1 MRTILNKSEGAGKI
15 KRLSDSDEFRYI
27 RTLMPLGAEED
38 GFVYLSDPFS
48 RELIGPQKKLT
59 QRNRLV
65 CRSHLQVLRHAQLL
79 FMTQHGRRAE
89 SIEELRDGNCL
100 GNRESPMELKCPAGG
115 EYSLILGGMEGRC
128 SHHGSPNSMVPCC
141 EIPFSM
147 VPKSQADEYNQFVN
161 EYSQY
166 WQTFFDPIALRIQI
180 QPDKTRLETIVLPL
194 INNSAY
200 TGMAS
205 VLGGKPAHLDSL
217 LLPDSNIASL
227 ALKLDKS
234 RLLVQMGIEKPQPKS
249 AEEESN
255 GATEDRSPAKIS
267 TVQMEQSLLQIGL
280 ALHNFHSAHNQ
291 FPPTSTRGG
300 ELPAGDHLS
309 WRVQI
314 LPFLGEQE
322 LYAKFHLDEPWN
334 SEHNLLLAKEIPDV
348 LASR

>member
-1 MRTILNKSEGAGKI
+1 
-15 KRLSDSDEFRYI
+15 
-27 RTLMPLGAEED
+27 
-38 GFVYLSDPFS
+38 
-48 RELIGPQKKLT
+48 
-59 QRNRLV
+59 
-65 CRSHLQVLRHAQLL
+65 
-79 FMTQHGRRAE
+79 
-89 SIEELRDGNCL
+89 
-100 GNRESPMELKCPAGG
+100 
-115 EYSLILGGMEGRC
+115 
-128 SHHGSPNSMVPCC
+128 
-141 EIPFSM
+141 M